1 MIDSKS
7 SKPVEYRSGFV
18 AIIGRPNVG
27 KSTLL
32 NTLLGQKVAAVSPR
46 PQTTRQRQLGILTL
60 ENTQIVFIDT
70 PGIHTPHHL
79 LGKALNNLAEEALQ
93 EADAVVW
100 IVDASQ
106 PPTDEDRLIASHLSG
121 LRSLPYTLLALNKI
135 DLLEGERLAKYEREF
150 QLLLK
155 PALPIEISALNGSGI
170 QLLQELLISHLPIN
184 EAFYPPDQ
192 VTDYYERQ
200 IASDLIREAALI
212 HLRDEV
218 PHAMAV
224 RVDEYKERDEQGAYI
239 SATLFVE
246 KDSQKGIVI
255 GQGGAMLKKIG
266 THARQSVEQMTGRK
280 IYLDLRV
287 KVNKNWRNNPQVLR
301 QMGYTVIEGE

>member
-1 MIDSKS
+1 MNHPHDLM
-7 SKPVEYRSGFV
+7 EFRSGFI

-32 NTLLGQKVAAVSPR
+32 NALLGQKVAAVSPR

-60 ENTQIVFIDT
+60 ENAQVVFIDT
-70 PGIHTPHHL
+70 PGIHTPHHM

-106 PPTDEDRLIASHLSG
+106 PPSDEDRLIASLLSG
-121 LRSLPYTLLALNKI
+121 LRPLPYTLLALNKI
-135 DLLEGERLAKYEREF
+135 DLLEGERLAKYEHEF
-150 QLLLK
+150 QLLIKL
-155 PALPIEISALNGSGI
+155 ALPVEISALNGSGI
-170 QLLQELLISHLPIN
+170 QQLQNLLVSHLPVG

-192 VTDYYERQ
+192 VTDFYERQ

-212 HLRDEV
+212 YLRDEV

-224 RVDEYKERDEQGAYI
+224 RVDEYKEREERGAYI

-255 GQGGAMLKKIG
+255 GQDGTMLKKIG

-280 IYLDLRV
+280 IFLDLLV
-287 KVNKNWRNNPQVLR
+287 KVNKNWRNNPRVLR
-301 QMGYTVIEGE
+301 QMRYAVIEKE

>member
-1 MIDSKS
+1 MTKS
-7 SKPVEYRSGFV
+7 QKPAQYRSGFV

-60 ENTQIVFIDT
+60 ENAQIVFIDT
-70 PGIHTPHHL
+70 PGIHTPHHM
-79 LGKALNNLAEEALQ
+79 LGKALNAVAEEALQ
-93 EADAVVW
+93 EADAIIW

-106 PPTDEDRLIASHLSG
+106 PPSEEDRLIASQLSR
-121 LRSLPYTLLALNKI
+121 LRPLPYTLLALNKI
-135 DLLEGERLAKYEREF
+135 DLLEGERLARYENEF

-155 PALPIEISALNGSGI
+155 QAVPVEVSALIGSGVQ
-170 QLLQELLISHLPIN
+170 QLLSLLMAQLPVN
-184 EAFYPPDQ
+184 EPFYPPEQ
-192 VTDYYERQ
+192 VTDTYERQ
-200 IASDLIREAALI
+200 IASDLVREAALI

-224 RVDEYKERDEQGAYI
+224 RVDEYKEREEHGAYI

-266 THARQSVEQMTGRK
+266 THARRSIEEMTGRK
-280 IYLDLRV
+280 VFLDLRV

-301 QMGYTVIEGE
+301 QMGYSVTEEG